1 MLVFIASLI
10 PLLINIYKDCKIQN
24 TIFGTHLNCR
34 ELIIREVH
42 THKRFYDVKNVRK
55 LYVIGHFEV
64 DPRGVNKDF
73 EKALT
78 YARNQRESLC
88 RFLEDGNIPAHNN
101 RAENAIRPFVIGRKN
116 WLFSQTAKGAS
127 ASADMYSLV
136 ETAKANG
143 VDVFEYLSWLFRQI
157 TAANHNFTDE
167 FLEKLMP
174 WSEQAQ
180 DSC

>member
-1 MLVFIASLI
+1 MLDSEDRI
-10 PLLINIYKDCKIQN
+10 P
-24 TIFGTHLNCR
+24 
-34 ELIIREVH
+34 
-42 THKRFYDVKNVRK
+42 YD
-55 LYVIGHFEV
+55 
-64 DPRGVNKDF
+64 DF
-73 EKALT
+73 L
-78 YARNQRESLC
+78 Q
-88 RFLEDGNIPAHNN
+88 DGSIPAHNN

-143 VDVFEYLSWLFRQI
+143 LDVFEYLSWLFRQI

-167 FLEKLMP
+167 FLENLMP

-180 DSC
+180 ENC

>member
-1 MLVFIASLI
+1 MLTPSKAKTGFDFCEEI
-10 PLLINIYKDCKIQN
+10 LLEEKKLKDLNPEERKKLRNEKIKP
-24 TIFGTHLNCR
+24 
-34 ELIIREVH
+34 IID
-42 THKRFYDVKNVRK
+42 RFYLWCDQ
-55 LYVIGHFEV
+55 V

-78 YARNQRESLC
+78 YARNQKESLC
-88 RFLEDGNIPAHNN
+88 RFLEDESIPAHNN

-116 WLFSQTAKGAS
+116 WLFSQTPKGAS

-143 VDVFEYLSWLFRQI
+143 LDVFEYLSWLFRQI
-157 TAANHNFTDE
+157 TTANHNFTDE

-174 WSEQAQ
+174 WSELAQ
-180 DSC
+180 ENG